1 MYTYFSNS
9 ICLLLPLQAK
19 RIVLSSRILVKHRLR
34 FVQVVCIRSEPPLCR
49 MSIVKEIKFIRA
61 NSPNIPSL
69 ACLLLTWF
77 DSYSEYFYS
86 PFSLEQRSGTLC
98 RARKELSMSPTGTT
112 NDGSDIITF
121 APEVGTASLNVTAN
135 SELPLRDHTGGRQ
148 ERHHP
153 PAIQQPGPRGHHV
166 TQRHA
171 DLRDHSRTHLRRSTV
186 GQNGAGQV
194 PQDLLDPKTPAEVV
208 IRLEARQPVT
218 DPTLGI
224 PVQPPAAQQSKNR
237 LVVLGDSLSHGFQ
250 SAAIFN
256 TDLSY
261 PTIIAREL
269 GWYDSFLHPEYRA
282 FGGLPL
288 NLEYLARELELR
300 YGPDIPWWELA
311 SAVFFV
317 HNLLDQ
323 IRVYWEQGPGS
334 HVPQINGIMHNLAV
348 SGYDIRDLMACTA
361 GTERAAMTPDKDPL
375 LHPLVNNAG
384 PLMARYVLESARDPV
399 TGQALTP
406 VQAAKAH
413 GADGGIET
421 LIVFIGGNNALG
433 TVLDLQVRWSDVGY
447 DDPARKGA
455 YNVWRPSH
463 FAAELQELQAQIREV
478 NAQHVIWC
486 TVPHVTI
493 VPIARGIGG
502 KMRPGSRY
510 FPYYTRPWIDDTR
523 FNPAVD
529 PYLTGNQARAIDSA
543 IDMYNDAITNTVM
556 AARRDGLDWLLLDTA
571 GLLDRIATR
580 RYLLD
585 LAARPSWWTPYQ
597 LPPQLA
603 ALTPPPDS
611 QFIACGPEGRIAG
624 GIFSLDGVHPTTIAY
639 AILAQ
644 EFVNVMQAAGVV
656 FYQAD
661 GVTPRT
667 APILIDFGWAIQ
679 RDTLI
684 SDPLKSV
691 TYDLKLLGWANELLD
706 WVRALAGHL

>member
-1 MYTYFSNS
+1 M
-9 ICLLLPLQAK
+9 LL
-19 RIVLSSRILVKHRLR
+19 
-34 FVQVVCIRSEPPLCR
+34 
-49 MSIVKEIKFIRA
+49 
-61 NSPNIPSL
+61 
-69 ACLLLTWF
+69 
-77 DSYSEYFYS
+77 
-86 PFSLEQRSGTLC
+86 
-98 RARKELSMSPTGTT
+98 TGTT
-112 NDGSDIITF
+112 NDGSVTITF
-121 APEVGTASLNVTAN
+121 APQTRTALLNLTVN
-135 SELPLRDHTGGRQ
+135 DELPGRDHAGGCQ
-148 ERHHP
+148 ERHDP
-153 PAIQQPGPRGHHV
+153 PAPQQPGPREHRV
-166 TQRHA
+166 AQRHA
-171 DLRDHSRTHLRRSTV
+171 DLRDHGRAHRRRSTA
-186 GQNGAGQV
+186 GQDSASVAAGQV
-194 PQDLLDPKTPAEVV
+194 PQDLLDPATPAEVV

-224 PVQPPAAQQSKNR
+224 PVQPPAAKQARHR

-261 PTIIAREL
+261 PVIIAREL
-269 GWYDSFLHPEYRA
+269 GWYGSFRYPEYRA

-300 YGPDIPWWELA
+300 YGSEISWWELA
-311 SAVFFV
+311 SAAFAM
-317 HNLLDQ
+317 HHLLDQ

-334 HVPQINGIMHNLAV
+334 HVPQIDGIMHNLAV

-361 GTERAAMTPDKDPL
+361 DTERAAMTPRKDPL

-384 PLMARYVLESARDPV
+384 PLMTLYVLESARDPA

-421 LIVFIGGNNALG
+421 LIVFIGANNALG

-447 DDPARKGA
+447 DDPRRKGA

-463 FAAELQELQAQIREV
+463 FAAELQELQSQVRAV

-493 VPIARGIGG
+493 APIARGVGG

-543 IDMYNDAITNTVM
+543 IDMYNDAITNAVM
-556 AARRDGLDWLLLDTA
+556 VARRDGRDWLLLDTA
-571 GLLDRIATR
+571 GLLDRMASR

-597 LPPQLA
+597 IPPQIA

-611 QFIACGPEGRIAG
+611 RFMACGPEGRTAG
-624 GIFSLDGVHPTTIAY
+624 GIFSLDGVHPTTIGY
-639 AILAQ
+639 AMLAQ
-644 EFVNVMQAAGVV
+644 EFLNVMQAAGVV
-656 FYQAD
+656 FYYAD

-667 APILIDFGWAIQ
+667 APTLIDFGWAIQ

-691 TYDLKLLGWANELLD
+691 TYDLKFLGWLNELLD
-706 WVRALAGHL
+706 WVTALARHL